1 MGKML
6 LLLVAGSALASAVV
20 YTRGAMASE
29 RSGSAVVT
37 RQMARAVAEQ
47 LSATGLNEA
56 AQWVSTLS
64 AVPATATVFEGTQM
78 GGTYRAS
85 VVPNGTEIAIVS
97 VGTLPGMAG
106 GTAAHTRS
114 IGFSLTSGTAAAA
127 DVPPP
132 FMQAALTMER
142 MLTANGGVAVTS
154 ESPLVNAN
162 VHTNGAGQAGGGSV
176 IQGFLRHA
184 QPIGDAGIRQRLETV
199 LQPNQNPDGLPEL
212 QPVGRIEIPEF
223 RAEAH
228 RARAT
233 RVVSGNHFVSGTV
246 MLGTRDAPA
255 IILVTGDLTSQG
267 SETTFVGYGI
277 LLVAGNVNIN
287 QSVRTDAGT
296 ESRLAIYT
304 QGAVNINGQLT
315 LTGQVF
321 ANQDVNMTSQSV
333 ITGSVTTRSGVNF
346 NGGGRIVYRPASAA
360 LTAPVFGRTAGTAT
374 SVAARFRARAY
385 TAWPGA
391 GAQSAGS

>member
-6 LLLVAGSALASAVV
+6 LLLVAASTLAGAVV
-20 YTRGAMASE
+20 YTRGATAGE
-29 RSGSAVVT
+29 RSGSAVAT

-64 AVPATATVFEGTQM
+64 AVPAVTTVFEGAQM
-78 GGTYRAS
+78 GGTYRALA
-85 VVPNGTEIAIVS
+85 VPNGTGVDIVS
-97 VGTLPGMAG
+97 VGTLPGVAG
-106 GTAAHTRS
+106 GAAAHTRS
-114 IGFSLTSGTAAAA
+114 IGFSLASAAAA
-127 DVPPP
+127 PAEVLPP

-184 QPIGDAGIRQRLETV
+184 QPIGDAGIRQRLEAV
-199 LQPNQNPDGLPEL
+199 ILPNQNPDGLPDL

-233 RVVSGNHFVSGTV
+233 QVVSGNYVVSGTV
-246 MLGTRDAPA
+246 TLGTRAAPS

-267 SETTFVGYGI
+267 AETRFVGYGI

-287 QSVRTDAGT
+287 QSVRTDAGS
-296 ESRLAIYT
+296 ESSLAVYT

-321 ANQDVNMTSQSV
+321 SNQDVNMSSQSV
-333 ITGSVTTRSGVNF
+333 ITGTVTTRSGVNF

-360 LTAPVFGRTAGTAT
+360 LTAPIFGQVAGTAAPA
-374 SVAARFRARAY
+374 AARFRAKAY
-385 TAWPGA
+385 AAWPGA